1 MLVRGAD
8 LAESMSHYLIQRI
21 FGNPSIELLYNSEL
35 TDLEG
40 ENGLEE
46 VSWINKQTGRV
57 RSAPVHHLF
66 IMTGASPNTDW
77 LRGSVSR

>member
-46 VSWINKQTGRV
+46 VSWINKETGRAH
-57 RSAPVHHLF
+57 SAPVHHLF